1 MSSPTTGNGTGLAAL
16 LGESDDIGS
25 LDFSSMLAYMSAV
38 TQDTYSS
45 STEADDLIRGQGMSS
60 LASLSQDVWDTLQ
73 CYAVTSDVGNDVLTW
88 DRLLAAAKDS
98 PSIKLSTQLSHQ
110 ELQLTSL
117 SGLTVSKPTSC
128 TLSSP

>member
-117 SGLTVSKPTSC
+117 SGLTVSNPTSC
-128 TLSSP
+128 TATL

>member
-110 ELQLTSL
+110 ELQLTSH

>member
-1 MSSPTTGNGTGLAAL
+1 
-16 LGESDDIGS
+16 
-25 LDFSSMLAYMSAV
+25 MLASMSAV

-88 DRLLAAAKDS
+88 DRLLAAANDS
-98 PSIKLSTQLSHQ
+98 PYIKLSTHLSHQ
-110 ELQLTSL
+110 KLQLTSL
-117 SGLTVSKPTSC
+117 SGLTVSNPTSC
-128 TLSSP
+128 TATLSSP